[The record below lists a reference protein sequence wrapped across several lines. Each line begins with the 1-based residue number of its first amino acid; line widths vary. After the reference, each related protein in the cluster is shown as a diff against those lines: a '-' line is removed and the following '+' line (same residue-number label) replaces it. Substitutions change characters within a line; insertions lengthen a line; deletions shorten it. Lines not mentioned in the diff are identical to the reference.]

1 MATMQVDSDP
11 LQVKETF
18 FAEPVK
24 TQMVKATKGLAW
36 KLSRSLWKT
45 LKKTRIGCSLNRNRK
60 SLTS

>member
-45 LKKTRIGCSLNRNRK
+45 LKKT
-60 SLTS
+60 